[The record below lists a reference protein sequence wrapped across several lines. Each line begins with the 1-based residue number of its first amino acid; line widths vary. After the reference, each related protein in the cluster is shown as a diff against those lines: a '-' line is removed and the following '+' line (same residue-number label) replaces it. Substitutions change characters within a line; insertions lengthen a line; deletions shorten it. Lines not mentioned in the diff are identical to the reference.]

1 MWYYRLKHLKYFSLT
16 FVIAT
21 LCLITNVK
29 ASISDEDYARLREIF
44 SEYRLSIMSDEELE
58 RLANGELNVQE
69 KLYQLTESINGT
81 MTYTEVDPDLYVE
94 INPENSVSNYSTSIG
109 TTYYESSYKRI
120 QIIDNYITNN
130 LHNVMVYT
138 QWLVTPATKSF
149 DVTAM
154 RVEDAT
160 VVEGTQDGTQ
170 TYWSDGSYKHITY
183 SPNGTNIRKQSN
195 GFGISMNLVN
205 DASYFETDI
214 SADIRA
220 TGEDATVYGT
230 YQHAVTNVTLEQSH
244 SYNISHNGFGS
255 VLNFATGV
263 QNYYD
268 GMQGVYVTLGYY

>member
-1 MWYYRLKHLKYFSLT
+1 MWYYRLKYLKYFSLT

-58 RLANGELNVQE
+58 RLANGELKVQE
-69 KLYQLTESINGT
+69 KLYQWTESINGT
-81 MTYTEVDPDLYVE
+81 MTYVEVDPDLYVE
-94 INPENSVSNYSTSIG
+94 INPDNSASNYSTSIG
-109 TTYYESSYKRI
+109 TTYYESNYKRI
-120 QIIDNYITNN
+120 QIIDNYIGGNV
-130 LHNVMVYT
+130 HYVMVYT

-154 RVEDAT
+154 RFEDAT
-160 VVEGTQDGTQ
+160 IVEGTQEGTQ
-170 TYWSDGSYKHITY
+170 TYWASGEYNFINY

-214 SADIRA
+214 SADIKA
-220 TGEDATVYGT
+220 SNSNATVYGT

-263 QNYYD
+263 RGYYD
-268 GMQGVYVTLGYY
+268 GMQGVYVELGYY

>member
-1 MWYYRLKHLKYFSLT
+1 MWYYRLKYLKYFSLT

-69 KLYQLTESINGT
+69 KLYQWTESINGT
-81 MTYTEVDPDLYVE
+81 MTYVEVDPDLYVE
-94 INPENSVSNYSTSIG
+94 INPENSASNYSTSIG
-109 TTYYESSYKRI
+109 TTYYESNYKRI
-120 QIIDNYITNN
+120 QIIDSYVTNN
-130 LHNVMVYT
+130 LHSVMVYT

-170 TYWSDGSYKHITY
+170 TYWADGSYNSITY

-214 SADIRA
+214 SADIKA
-220 TGEDATVYGT
+220 SNSNATVYGT

-268 GMQGVYVTLGYY
+268 RMQGVYVELGYY

>member
-1 MWYYRLKHLKYFSLT
+1 MWYYRLKYLKYFSLT

-69 KLYQLTESINGT
+69 KLYQWTESINGT

-94 INPENSVSNYSTSIG
+94 INPENNPTSYSSSIG
-109 TTYYESSYKRI
+109 TTYYESNYKRI
-120 QIIDNYITNN
+120 QIIDDYITNN

-154 RVEDAT
+154 RFEDAT
-160 VVEGTQDGTQ
+160 IVEGSQDGTQ
-170 TYWSDGSYKHITY
+170 TYWANGEYDFITY

-220 TGEDATVYGT
+220 TGDDATVYGT

-263 QNYYD
+263 RGYYD
-268 GMQGVYVTLGYY
+268 GMQGVYVELGYY

>member
-130 LHNVMVYT
+130 LHSVMVYT

-170 TYWSDGSYKHITY
+170 AYWANGEYDFITY

-214 SADIRA
+214 SANIRA

>member
-1 MWYYRLKHLKYFSLT
+1 MWYYRLKYLKYFSLT

-58 RLANGELNVQE
+58 RLANGELKVQE
-69 KLYQLTESINGT
+69 KLYQWTESINGT
-81 MTYTEVDPDLYVE
+81 MTYVEVDPDLYVE
-94 INPENSVSNYSTSIG
+94 INPENSASNYSTSIG
-109 TTYYESSYKRI
+109 TTYYESNYKRI
-120 QIIDNYITNN
+120 QIIDSYVTNN
-130 LHNVMVYT
+130 LHSVMVYT

-170 TYWSDGSYKHITY
+170 TYWADGSYNSITY

-214 SADIRA
+214 SADIKA
-220 TGEDATVYGT
+220 SNSNATVYGT

-268 GMQGVYVTLGYY
+268 RMQGVYVELGYY

>member
-1 MWYYRLKHLKYFSLT
+1 MWYYRLKYLKYFSLT

-29 ASISDEDYARLREIF
+29 ASISGEDYARLREIF

-58 RLANGELNVQE
+58 RLANGELKVQE
-69 KLYQLTESINGT
+69 KLYQWTESINGT
-81 MTYTEVDPDLYVE
+81 MTYVEVDPDLYVE
-94 INPENSVSNYSTSIG
+94 INPENSASNYSTSIG
-109 TTYYESSYKRI
+109 TTYYESNYKRI
-120 QIIDNYITNN
+120 QIIDDYVSNN
-130 LHNVMVYT
+130 LHYIMVYT

-154 RVEDAT
+154 RFEDAT
-160 VVEGTQDGTQ
+160 IVEGTQEGTQ
-170 TYWSDGSYKHITY
+170 TYWASGEYNFINY

-214 SADIRA
+214 SADIKA
-220 TGEDATVYGT
+220 SNSNATVYGT

-268 GMQGVYVTLGYY
+268 RMQGVYVELGYY

>member
-1 MWYYRLKHLKYFSLT
+1 MWYYRLKYLKYFSLT

-69 KLYQLTESINGT
+69 KLYQWTESINGT
-81 MTYTEVDPDLYVE
+81 MTYVEVDPDLYVE
-94 INPENSVSNYSTSIG
+94 INPENSASNYSTSIG
-109 TTYYESSYKRI
+109 TTYYESNYKRI
-120 QIIDNYITNN
+120 QIIDNYIGG
-130 LHNVMVYT
+130 NVHYVMLYT

-154 RVEDAT
+154 RFEDAT
-160 VVEGTQDGTQ
+160 VVEGTQEGTQ
-170 TYWSDGSYKHITY
+170 TYWASGEYNFINY

-214 SADIRA
+214 SADIKA
-220 TGEDATVYGT
+220 SNSNATVYGT
-230 YQHAVTNVTLEQSH
+230 YQHAVTDVTLEQSH

-263 QNYYD
+263 RGYYD
-268 GMQGVYVTLGYY
+268 RMQGVYVELGYY

>member
-1 MWYYRLKHLKYFSLT
+1 MKHLKYFSLT

-109 TTYYESSYKRI
+109 TTFYESSYKRI

-263 QNYYD
+263 RGYYD

>member
-1 MWYYRLKHLKYFSLT
+1 MWYYRLKYLKYFSLT

-29 ASISDEDYARLREIF
+29 ASISDGDYARLREIF

-69 KLYQLTESINGT
+69 KLYQWTESINGT

-94 INPENSVSNYSTSIG
+94 INPENNPTSYSSSIG
-109 TTYYESSYKRI
+109 TTYYESNYKRI
-120 QIIDNYITNN
+120 QIIDDYITNN

-170 TYWSDGSYKHITY
+170 TYWANGEYDFITY

-214 SADIRA
+214 SADIKA
-220 TGEDATVYGT
+220 SNSNATVYGT

-268 GMQGVYVTLGYY
+268 GMQGVYVELGYY